1 MKESTEEKIKESAVH
16 SHRLEIILP
25 SDHPN
30 MSNQLTSQQHE
41 MIGGKRAGF
50 VGPCLLYLLCF
61 GFGIRVG
68 MKQKMEKSCV
78 VLHE

>member
-16 SHRLEIILP
+16 SHRLEIILVSP
-25 SDHPN
+25 INRP
-30 MSNQLTSQQHE
+30 QP
-41 MIGGKRAGF
+41 IGGKRAGF
-50 VGPCLLYLLCF
+50 VGPCLLYVLCF